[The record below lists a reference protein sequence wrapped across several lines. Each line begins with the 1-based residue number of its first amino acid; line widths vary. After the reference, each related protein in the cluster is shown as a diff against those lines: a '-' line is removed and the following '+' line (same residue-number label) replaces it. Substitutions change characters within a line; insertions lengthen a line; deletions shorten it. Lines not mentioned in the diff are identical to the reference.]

1 VEENIS
7 HMIAY
12 NAKIVVTG
20 QNLKK
25 MASILSS
32 VDKNC
37 LEPFLQLKMSVEKI
51 FLTSL
56 PVMLK

>member
-1 VEENIS
+1 LKISVEENIS

-25 MASILSS
+25 NGQHSFFS
-32 VDKNC
+32 
-37 LEPFLQLKMSVEKI
+37 
-51 FLTSL
+51 
-56 PVMLK
+56 